1 MSRQS
6 SGFASGLA
14 LVGLVGVL
22 VSALGAAA
30 WWTADNLVQGRA
42 VSEGRIVADMA
53 ETVGRWASQYGGVH
67 ARTQGAA
74 AALPG
79 SFLTRNVYAGADGD
93 ATLLNGAK
101 ADQRQGE
108 REAMA
113 RIETYYWK
121 NPALIQREVAD
132 VLMATNSQAQYR
144 MTARTVLN
152 RNNAPNAFEVEALDA
167 LQKAF
172 QAQGAEAF
180 SKSGPLG
187 GSHVGLKAAP
197 NEYWKIQGGQLLYA
211 RAVIAQKSCLRCHD
225 TPENAPDFLRTNQ
238 QFNGGGG
245 FGYKVGQPI
254 GVISVKL
261 PVQTGVQAASQ
272 SVPTAAWVAL
282 GVAGLASIGVVVL
295 AFKRRREA
303 VEQALSAAGPESR
316 LA

>member
-1 MSRQS
+1 MSRHS
-6 SGFASGLA
+6 SGSASGLA

-22 VSALGAAA
+22 VAALGAAA
-30 WWTADNLVQGRA
+30 WWTADNLVAGRA

-67 ARTQGAA
+67 ARTQGAG

-101 ADQRQGE
+101 AEQRQGE

-152 RNNAPNAFEVEALDA
+152 RNNAPNPFEIEALDA

-172 QAQGAEAF
+172 QEHGAEALA
-180 SKSGPLG
+180 KAAPQG
-187 GSHVGLKAAP
+187 GSHAGAKAAP

-261 PVQTGVQAASQ
+261 PVQTGLQAASQ
-272 SVPTAAWVAL
+272 SVPATAWAAL
-282 GVAGLASIGVVVL
+282 GVALLAGLGVVGLAL
-295 AFKRRREA
+295 KRRQEA
-303 VEQALSAAGPESR
+303 
-316 LA
+316 LATAD

>member
-6 SGFASGLA
+6 SGIA
-14 LVGLVGVL
+14 LVGLVAVM
-22 VSALGAAA
+22 VASLGAAA
-30 WWTADNLVQGRA
+30 WWTADNLVVGRA

-67 ARTQGAA
+67 ARTQGAG

-93 ATLLNGAK
+93 ATLLSGAK
-101 ADQRQGE
+101 AEQRQGE

-132 VLMATNSQAQYR
+132 VLMATNSLAQYR

-152 RNNAPNAFEVEALDA
+152 RNNAPNPFEIEAMDA

-172 QAQGAEAF
+172 QTHGAEVMA
-180 SKSGPLG
+180 KSAPLG
-187 GSHVGLKAAP
+187 GSHLGLKAAP

-225 TPENAPDFLRTNQ
+225 SPENAPDFLRTNQ

-261 PVQTGVQAASQ
+261 PVQASLQAASQ
-272 SVPTAAWVAL
+272 SVPTLAWVAL
-282 GVAGLASIGVVVL
+282 GLAGVAGVGVVAL
-295 AFKRRREA
+295 ALRRR
-303 VEQALSAAGPESR
+303 QDDGLPAA
-316 LA
+316 

>member
-6 SGFASGLA
+6 SGFASGFV

-22 VSALGAAA
+22 VAALGAAA
-30 WWTADNLVQGRA
+30 WWTADNLVAARA

-67 ARTQGAA
+67 ARTQGAG

-101 ADQRQGE
+101 AEQRQGE

-152 RNNAPNAFEVEALDA
+152 RNNAPNPFEVEALDA
-167 LQKAF
+167 LQQAF
-172 QAQGAEAF
+172 KEHGAEAMG
-180 SKSGPLG
+180 KSASLS
-187 GSHVGLKAAP
+187 GSHLGLKAAP

-225 TPENAPDFLRTNQ
+225 TPESAPDFLRTNQ

-261 PVQTGVQAASQ
+261 PVQTGLQAASQ
-272 SVPTAAWVAL
+272 SVPTAAWAAL
-282 GVAGLASIGVVVL
+282 GVALVASLAVVGL
-295 AFKRRREA
+295 AFKRRQNA
-303 VEQALSAAGPESR
+303 QSTAD
-316 LA
+316 

>member
-6 SGFASGLA
+6 SGSVSGLV

-22 VSALGAAA
+22 VASLGAAA
-30 WWTADNLVQGRA
+30 WWTADNLVEGRA

-67 ARTQGAA
+67 ARTQGAG

-93 ATLLNGAK
+93 VTLLNGAK
-101 ADQRQGE
+101 AEQRQGE

-132 VLMATNSQAQYR
+132 VLMATNSLAQYR

-152 RNNAPNAFEVEALDA
+152 RNNTPNPFEIEALDA

-172 QAQGAEAF
+172 QEHGAEAMA
-180 SKSGPLG
+180 KSAPLG
-187 GSHVGLKAAP
+187 GSQIGLKASP
-197 NEYWKIQGGQLLYA
+197 NEYWKIQGGQLMYA

-245 FGYKVGQPI
+245 FGYKVGQPV

-261 PVQTGVQAASQ
+261 PVQTGLQAASQ
-272 SVPTAAWVAL
+272 SVPAAAWAAL
-282 GVAGLASIGVVVL
+282 GVALLASLGVVVL
-295 AFKRRREA
+295 AFKRRQDGA
-303 VEQALSAAGPESR
+303 TVAD
-316 LA
+316 

>member
-6 SGFASGLA
+6 SGSASGFA

-22 VSALGAAA
+22 VAALGAAA
-30 WWTADNLVQGRA
+30 WWTADNLVEGRA

-67 ARTQGAA
+67 ARTQGAG

-93 ATLLNGAK
+93 VTLLNGAK
-101 ADQRQGE
+101 AEQRQGE

-132 VLMATNSQAQYR
+132 VLMATNSLAQYR

-152 RNNAPNAFEVEALDA
+152 RNNAPNPFEIEALDA

-172 QAQGAEAF
+172 QEHGAEAMA
-180 SKSGPLG
+180 KSVPLG
-187 GSHVGLKAAP
+187 GSQIGLKASP
-197 NEYWKIQGGQLLYA
+197 NEYWKIQGGQLMYA

-225 TPENAPDFLRTNQ
+225 SPENAPDFLRTNQ

-245 FGYKVGQPI
+245 FGYKVGQPV

-261 PVQTGVQAASQ
+261 PVQTGLQAASQ
-272 SVPTAAWVAL
+272 SVPTAAWAAL
-282 GVAGLASIGVVVL
+282 GVALLASLGVVVL
-295 AFKRRREA
+295 ALKRRQD
-303 VEQALSAAGPESR
+303 VAA
-316 LA
+316 AAD

>member
-6 SGFASGLA
+6 SGPASGLV
-14 LVGLVGVL
+14 LVGLVGLL
-22 VSALGAAA
+22 VAALGAAA
-30 WWTADNLVQGRA
+30 WSTADRLVEGRA

-67 ARTQGAA
+67 ARTQGAG

-101 ADQRQGE
+101 AEQRQGE

-132 VLMATNSQAQYR
+132 VLMATNSLAQYR

-152 RNNAPNAFEVEALDA
+152 RNNAPNPFEIEAMDA

-172 QAQGAEAF
+172 KEHGAEAMGKATPLASSF
-180 SKSGPLG
+180 S
-187 GSHVGLKAAP
+187 GLKTAP

-225 TPENAPDFLRTNQ
+225 TPETAPEFLRVNQ

-245 FGYKVGQPI
+245 FGYKEGQPV

-261 PVQTGVQAASQ
+261 PVQTGFQAARNSL
-272 SVPTAAWVAL
+272 PTLALVAL
-282 GVAGLASIGVVVL
+282 GVAALATLGLLGLSL
-295 AFKRRREA
+295 RRRSTEA
-303 VEQALSAAGPESR
+303 
-316 LA
+316 

>member
-6 SGFASGLA
+6 SGSASGLA

-22 VSALGAAA
+22 VAALGAAA
-30 WWTADNLVQGRA
+30 WWTADNLVAARA

-67 ARTQGAA
+67 ARTQGAG

-101 ADQRQGE
+101 AEQRQGE

-152 RNNAPNAFEVEALDA
+152 RNNAPNPFEVEALDA
-167 LQKAF
+167 LQQAF
-172 QAQGAEAF
+172 KEHGAEAMG
-180 SKSGPLG
+180 KSASLS
-187 GSHVGLKAAP
+187 GSHLGLKAAP

-225 TPENAPDFLRTNQ
+225 TPERAPDFLRTNQ

-261 PVQTGVQAASQ
+261 PVQTGLQAASQ
-272 SVPTAAWVAL
+272 SVPTAAWAAL
-282 GVAGLASIGVVVL
+282 GVALLASLGVVGLAL
-295 AFKRRREA
+295 KRRQGA
-303 VEQALSAAGPESR
+303 PSTAD
-316 LA
+316 

>member
-6 SGFASGLA
+6 SGPASGLV
-14 LVGLVGVL
+14 LVGLVGLL
-22 VSALGAAA
+22 VAALGAAA
-30 WWTADNLVQGRA
+30 WSTADRLVEGRA

-67 ARTQGAA
+67 ARTQGAG

-101 ADQRQGE
+101 AEQRQGE

-132 VLMATNSQAQYR
+132 VLMATNSLAQYR

-152 RNNAPNAFEVEALDA
+152 RNNAPNPFEVEALDA

-172 QAQGAEAF
+172 QAQGAEA
-180 SKSGPLG
+180 SAKAAAPSGG
-187 GSHVGLKAAP
+187 HAGLKAAP

-211 RAVIAQKSCLRCHD
+211 RAVVAQKSCLRCHD
-225 TPENAPDFLRTNQ
+225 TPESAPDFLRANQ

-245 FGYKVGQPI
+245 FGYKVGQPV
-254 GVISVKL
+254 GLISVKL
-261 PVQTGVQAASQ
+261 PVQTGLQAASQ
-272 SVPTAAWVAL
+272 SVPTSAWVAL
-282 GVAGLASIGVVVL
+282 GVALLAGIGVVAV
-295 AFKRRREA
+295 AFKRR
-303 VEQALSAAGPESR
+303 QDALAMSASGPESR
-316 LA
+316 LG

>member
-1 MSRQS
+1 MFRS
-6 SGFASGLA
+6 SNGSAVL
-14 LVGLVGVL
+14 GLVGVL
-22 VSALGAAA
+22 VAALGAAA
-30 WWTADNLVQGRA
+30 WCTAENLAVGRA
-42 VSEGRIVADMA
+42 VSESRIVADMA
-53 ETVGRWASQYGGVH
+53 ETVGSWASQYGGVH

-79 SFLTRNVYAGADGD
+79 SFLTRSMYAGADDD
-93 ATLLNGAK
+93 AVLLSGAR
-101 ADQRQGE
+101 AEQRQGE

-132 VLMATNSQAQYR
+132 VLMATNSLAQYR

-152 RNNAPNAFEVEALDA
+152 RSNAPNPFEIEALDA

-172 QAQGAEAF
+172 LSQGAPA
-180 SKSGPLG
+180 SVGYVPLG
-187 GSHVGLKAAP
+187 GGRLNLSPAP
-197 NEYWKIQGGQLLYA
+197 NEYWKIQGGQLHYA

-245 FGYKVGQPI
+245 FGYKVGQPV

-261 PVQTGVQAASQ
+261 PVQTGLQAASHN
-272 SVPTAAWVAL
+272 VPPLAWGALAVAVL
-282 GVAGLASIGVVVL
+282 AGLGVVVV
-295 AFKRRREA
+295 AFRGRQDRVA
-303 VEQALSAAGPESR
+303 PTP
-316 LA
+316 

>member
-1 MSRQS
+1 MSRHS
-6 SGFASGLA
+6 SGSVSGLA

-22 VSALGAAA
+22 VAALGAAA
-30 WWTADNLVQGRA
+30 WSIADNLVEGRA

-67 ARTQGAA
+67 ARTQGAG

-101 ADQRQGE
+101 AEQRQGE

-152 RNNAPNAFEVEALDA
+152 RNNAPNAFEVEALEA

-172 QAQGAEAF
+172 QERGAEALA
-180 SKSGPLG
+180 KAAPLNG
-187 GSHVGLKAAP
+187 NHIGLKASP

-225 TPENAPDFLRTNQ
+225 TPESAPDFLRTNQ

-261 PVQTGVQAASQ
+261 PVQTGLQAASQ
-272 SVPTAAWVAL
+272 SVPTAAWAAL
-282 GVAGLASIGVVVL
+282 GVALLAGLGVVVL
-295 AFKRRREA
+295 ALKRR
-303 VEQALSAAGPESR
+303 QDGSAQ

>member
-6 SGFASGLA
+6 SGSASGLA

-22 VSALGAAA
+22 VAALGAAA
-30 WWTADNLVQGRA
+30 WWTADNLVEGRA

-67 ARTQGAA
+67 ARTQGAG

-79 SFLTRNVYAGADGD
+79 SFLTRNVYAGGDGD
-93 ATLLNGAK
+93 AALLSGAK
-101 ADQRQGE
+101 AEQRHGE

-132 VLMATNSQAQYR
+132 VLMATNSLAQYR

-152 RNNAPNAFEVEALDA
+152 RNNAPNPFEIEALDA

-172 QAQGAEAF
+172 QEHGAEAMA
-180 SKSGPLG
+180 KSVPLA
-187 GSHVGLKAAP
+187 GSQVGLKASP

-225 TPENAPDFLRTNQ
+225 TPDNAPDFLRTNQ

-245 FGYKVGQPI
+245 FGYKVGQPV

-261 PVQTGVQAASQ
+261 PVQSGLQAASQ
-272 SVPTAAWVAL
+272 SVPTAAWLAL
-282 GVAGLASIGVVVL
+282 GVAALAGLGVVGLALSRRQGV
-295 AFKRRREA
+295 A
-303 VEQALSAAGPESR
+303 SAAP
-316 LA
+316 

>member
-6 SGFASGLA
+6 SGFASGFV

-22 VSALGAAA
+22 VAALGAAA
-30 WWTADNLVQGRA
+30 WWTADNLVAARA

-67 ARTQGAA
+67 ARTQGAG

-101 ADQRQGE
+101 AEQRQGE

-152 RNNAPNAFEVEALDA
+152 RNNAPNPFEVEALDA
-167 LQKAF
+167 LQQAF
-172 QAQGAEAF
+172 KEHGAEAMG
-180 SKSGPLG
+180 KSASLS
-187 GSHVGLKAAP
+187 GSHLGLKAAP

-225 TPENAPDFLRTNQ
+225 TPESAPDFLRTNQ

-261 PVQTGVQAASQ
+261 PVQTGLQAASQ
-272 SVPTAAWVAL
+272 SVPTAAWAAL
-282 GVAGLASIGVVVL
+282 GVALVASLAVVGL
-295 AFKRRREA
+295 AFKRRRNA
-303 VEQALSAAGPESR
+303 QSTAD
-316 LA
+316 

>member
-6 SGFASGLA
+6 SGSASGLA

-22 VSALGAAA
+22 VAALGAAA
-30 WWTADNLVQGRA
+30 WWTADNLVAGRA
-42 VSEGRIVADMA
+42 VSEGRIVAD
-53 ETVGRWASQYGGVH
+53 TVGRWASQYGGVH
-67 ARTQGAA
+67 ARTQGAG

-93 ATLLNGAK
+93 VTLLNGAK
-101 ADQRQGE
+101 AEQRQGE

-132 VLMATNSQAQYR
+132 VLMATNSLAQYR

-152 RNNAPNAFEVEALDA
+152 RNNAPNPFEIEALDA

-172 QAQGAEAF
+172 QEHGAEALA
-180 SKSGPLG
+180 KAAPQG
-187 GSHVGLKAAP
+187 GGHAGAKAAP

-261 PVQTGVQAASQ
+261 PVQTGLQAASQ

-282 GVAGLASIGVVVL
+282 GIAGLAGIGVVGL
-295 AFKRRREA
+295 AFRRR
-303 VEQALSAAGPESR
+303 QSAMAT
-316 LA
+316 AQ

>member
-1 MSRQS
+1 MSRQP
-6 SGFASGLA
+6 SGFASGLP
-14 LVGLVGVL
+14 LVCLVVVL
-22 VSALGAAA
+22 VAALGTAA
-30 WWTADNLVQGRA
+30 WRIADNLAEGQA

-67 ARTQGAA
+67 ARTQGAG

-79 SFLTRNVYAGADGD
+79 SFLTRSVYAGADGD
-93 ATLLNGAK
+93 ATVLNGAK
-101 ADQRQGE
+101 AEQRHGE

-132 VLMATNSQAQYR
+132 VLMATNSLAQYR

-152 RNNAPNAFEVEALDA
+152 RNNAPNPFEIEALDA

-172 QAQGAEAF
+172 QAQGTEAL
-180 SKSGPLG
+180 S
-187 GSHVGLKAAP
+187 KAAP
-197 NEYWKIQGGQLLYA
+197 MASHLGTKAAANEYWKIQGGQLLYA

-261 PVQTGVQAASQ
+261 PVQTGLQAASQ
-272 SVPTAAWVAL
+272 SVPASAWAAL
-282 GVAGLASIGVVVL
+282 GVAVLAGMGVVGLAFMRRQGL
-295 AFKRRREA
+295 AD
-303 VEQALSAAGPESR
+303 
-316 LA
+316 

>member
-6 SGFASGLA
+6 SGSASGFA
-14 LVGLVGVL
+14 LVGLVGLL
-22 VSALGAAA
+22 VAALGAAA
-30 WWTADNLVQGRA
+30 WWTVDNLVEGRA

-67 ARTQGAA
+67 ARTQGAG

-79 SFLTRNVYAGADGD
+79 SFLTRNVYAGGDGD
-93 ATLLNGAK
+93 ATLLSGAK
-101 ADQRQGE
+101 AEQRHGE

-132 VLMATNSQAQYR
+132 VLMATNSLAQYR

-152 RNNAPNAFEVEALDA
+152 RNNAPNPFEIEALDA

-172 QAQGAEAF
+172 QEHGAEAMA
-180 SKSGPLG
+180 KSTPLG
-187 GSHVGLKAAP
+187 GSQLGLKASP
-197 NEYWKIQGGQLLYA
+197 NEYWKIQGGQLMYA

-245 FGYKVGQPI
+245 FGYKVGQPV

-261 PVQTGVQAASQ
+261 PVHKGLQAASQ

-282 GVAGLASIGVVVL
+282 GVAGLAGLGVVGL
-295 AFKRRREA
+295 AFRRRQDVTPMA
-303 VEQALSAAGPESR
+303 S
-316 LA
+316 

>member
-22 VSALGAAA
+22 VAALGTAA
-30 WWTADNLVQGRA
+30 WWTADNLAQGRA

-67 ARTQGAA
+67 ARTQGAG

-79 SFLTRNVYAGADGD
+79 SFLTRNVYAGGDGD
-93 ATLLNGAK
+93 AALLSGAK
-101 ADQRQGE
+101 AEQRQGE

-132 VLMATNSQAQYR
+132 VLMATNSLAQYR

-152 RNNAPNAFEVEALDA
+152 RNNAPNPFEIEALDA

-172 QAQGAEAF
+172 QEHGAEAMA
-180 SKSGPLG
+180 KSTPLG
-187 GSHVGLKAAP
+187 GSQIGLKASP
-197 NEYWKIQGGQLLYA
+197 NEYWRIQGGQLMYA

-245 FGYKVGQPI
+245 FGYKVGQPV

-261 PVQTGVQAASQ
+261 PVQTGLQAASQ
-272 SVPTAAWVAL
+272 SVPTAAWAAL
-282 GVAGLASIGVVVL
+282 GVAALAGLGVVGL
-295 AFKRRREA
+295 AFKRRQGA
-303 VEQALSAAGPESR
+303 MATAD
-316 LA
+316 

>member
-6 SGFASGLA
+6 SGSASGLV

-22 VSALGAAA
+22 VAALGAAA
-30 WWTADNLVQGRA
+30 WWTADNLVAARA

-67 ARTQGAA
+67 ARTQGAG

-101 ADQRQGE
+101 AEQRQGE

-152 RNNAPNAFEVEALDA
+152 RNNAPNPFEVEALDA
-167 LQKAF
+167 LQQAF
-172 QAQGAEAF
+172 KEHGAEALG
-180 SKSGPLG
+180 KSASLS
-187 GSHVGLKAAP
+187 GSHLGLKAAP

-225 TPENAPDFLRTNQ
+225 TPESAPDFLRTNQ

-261 PVQTGVQAASQ
+261 PVQTGLQAASQ
-272 SVPTAAWVAL
+272 SVPTAAWAAL
-282 GVAGLASIGVVVL
+282 GVALVASLGVVGL
-295 AFKRRREA
+295 AFKRRQDA
-303 VEQALSAAGPESR
+303 QSTAD
-316 LA
+316 

>member
-6 SGFASGLA
+6 SGSASGFA

-22 VSALGAAA
+22 VAALGAAA
-30 WWTADNLVQGRA
+30 WWTVDNLVEGRA

-67 ARTQGAA
+67 ARTQGAG

-79 SFLTRNVYAGADGD
+79 SFLTRNVYAGGDGD
-93 ATLLNGAK
+93 ATLLSGAK
-101 ADQRQGE
+101 AEQRHGE

-132 VLMATNSQAQYR
+132 VLMATNSLAQYR

-152 RNNAPNAFEVEALDA
+152 RNNAPNPFEIEALDA

-172 QAQGAEAF
+172 QEHGAEAMA
-180 SKSGPLG
+180 KSTPLG
-187 GSHVGLKAAP
+187 GSQLGLKASP
-197 NEYWKIQGGQLLYA
+197 NEYWKIQGGQLMYA

-245 FGYKVGQPI
+245 FGYKVGQPV

-261 PVQTGVQAASQ
+261 PVQKGLQAASQ

-282 GVAGLASIGVVVL
+282 GVAGLAGLGVVGL
-295 AFKRRREA
+295 AFRRRQDVTPMA
-303 VEQALSAAGPESR
+303 S
-316 LA
+316 

>member
-1 MSRQS
+1 MSRQA
-6 SGFASGLA
+6 SGFA
-14 LVGLVGVL
+14 LVGLVAVL
-22 VSALGAAA
+22 VASLGAAA
-30 WWTADNLVQGRA
+30 WWTADNLVVGRA

-67 ARTQGAA
+67 ARTQGAG

-93 ATLLNGAK
+93 ATLLSGAK
-101 ADQRQGE
+101 AEQRQGE

-132 VLMATNSQAQYR
+132 VLMATNSLAQYR

-152 RNNAPNAFEVEALDA
+152 RNNAPNPFEIEAMDA

-172 QAQGAEAF
+172 QTHGAEAMA
-180 SKSGPLG
+180 KSAPLG
-187 GSHVGLKAAP
+187 GSHLGLKTAP

-225 TPENAPDFLRTNQ
+225 KPDNAPDFLRTNQ

-261 PVQTGVQAASQ
+261 PVQASLQAASQ
-272 SVPTAAWVAL
+272 SVPTLAWVAL
-282 GVAGLASIGVVVL
+282 GVAGAAGVGVVAL
-295 AFKRRREA
+295 ALRRR
-303 VEQALSAAGPESR
+303 QDDSLPAA
-316 LA
+316 

>member
-6 SGFASGLA
+6 SGFAPGLP
-14 LVGLVGVL
+14 LVGLVVVL
-22 VSALGAAA
+22 VAALGTAA
-30 WWTADNLVQGRA
+30 WRIADNLAEGQA

-67 ARTQGAA
+67 ARTQGAGA
-74 AALPG
+74 SLPG
-79 SFLTRNVYAGADGD
+79 SFLTRSVYAGADGD

-101 ADQRQGE
+101 AEQRHGE

-132 VLMATNSQAQYR
+132 VLMATNSLAQYR

-152 RNNAPNAFEVEALDA
+152 RNNAPNPFEVEALDA

-172 QAQGAEAF
+172 QAQGAEAL
-180 SKSGPLG
+180 S
-187 GSHVGLKAAP
+187 KAAP
-197 NEYWKIQGGQLLYA
+197 MASHLGTKAAANEYWKIQGGQLLYA

-261 PVQTGVQAASQ
+261 PVQTGLQAASQ
-272 SVPTAAWVAL
+272 SVPTSAWVAL
-282 GVAGLASIGVVVL
+282 GVAVLAGVGVVGL
-295 AFKRRREA
+295 AFKRR
-303 VEQALSAAGPESR
+303 QA
-316 LA
+316 

>member
-1 MSRQS
+1 MSRQNPGS
-6 SGFASGLA
+6 RSGLA
-14 LVGLVGVL
+14 LIGLVGVL
-22 VSALGAAA
+22 VAALGAAA
-30 WWTADNLVQGRA
+30 WWTADNLAERRA

-53 ETVGRWASQYGGVH
+53 ETVGRWASQYGGMH
-67 ARTQGAA
+67 ARTQGAG

-93 ATLLNGAK
+93 ATVLNGAK
-101 ADQRQGE
+101 AEQRHGE

-152 RNNAPNAFEVEALDA
+152 RNNAPNPFEVEALDA

-172 QAQGAEAF
+172 QEHGADAIGKAASAGSSHAAQ
-180 SKSGPLG
+180 
-187 GSHVGLKAAP
+187 KAAP
-197 NEYWKIQGGQLLYA
+197 NEYWKVQGGQLLYA
-211 RAVIAQKSCLRCHD
+211 RAVVAQKSCLRCHD
-225 TPENAPDFLRTNQ
+225 TPESAPDFLRTNQ

-261 PVQTGVQAASQ
+261 PVQTGLQAASQ
-272 SVPTAAWVAL
+272 SVPVAAWAALVVAAL
-282 GVAGLASIGVVVL
+282 AGIGVVVL
-295 AFKRRREA
+295 AFVRRQGEA
-303 VEQALSAAGPESR
+303 SAT
-316 LA
+316 